1 MHILTKIFIVLV
13 SLLAV
18 FMVPLVVVYAHNEDN
33 YRARYLDAQAQV
45 QAARDQLSTAQA
57 MHSAKESRLDMEIQ
71 ELESRSRDV
80 EEARNQ
86 ALVEVQRLE
95 SQLATAES
103 MKAEIRSEL
112 AKLASGVQTG
122 SQLTTSL
129 VEELRT
135 LRGDMMAVERQN
147 VELDEALR
155 DVSSQLEVAV
165 AARRALQEELQRVQ
179 EERAATMNR
188 LGEYV
193 ARYGQLDDREEDVA
207 IGIIPDRTLTTS
219 VLNVRRDDDRVLIE
233 IAAGQR
239 DGIREGWTMTVGR
252 GAQFLGNL
260 RIISVDVNRAVGVV
274 SHESEERGLVD
285 VGDIVQSYAGMD

>member
-18 FMVPLVVVYAHNEDN
+18 FMVPLVVVYSHNEDN

-45 QAARDQLSTAQA
+45 QAARDQLATAQA
-57 MHSAKESRLDMEIQ
+57 MHSAKESRLDIEIQ
-71 ELESRSRDV
+71 ELESRGRGL

-86 ALVEVQRLE
+86 ALVQVQRLE

-165 AARRALQEELQRVQ
+165 AARRALQEELQRVT
-179 EERAATMNR
+179 EERAASMSR
-188 LGEYV
+188 LGDYI
-193 ARYGQLDDREEDVA
+193 ARFGRLDERETDVS

-219 VLNVRRDDDRVLIE
+219 VLSVRRSDDRVLVE

-239 DGIREGWTMTVGR
+239 DGVREGWTMTIGR

-274 SHESEERGLVD
+274 THESSDRGFVD